1 MSAQEHTQALE
12 QWFGVSE
19 PAAPALGY
27 VRPGPDAEL
36 DMLRQARAIE
46 QVCTDCGL
54 DLTRLVTDEGTPD
67 AADPSTPA
75 LRHALEQIA
84 SGQAS
89 ALVVAQLAS
98 LADSAAGIGTMID
111 WFARSGARLIA
122 ADVGLD
128 TATPGGRI
136 AANALRAAGQL
147 ERRKLQE
154 RTRQGLEA
162 ARERGARPGR
172 PAVAD
177 QPELRARIRA
187 LRARGW
193 TLQAIA
199 DKLNAER
206 VPTARGGAEWR
217 PSSVQSAAG
226 YKRPQKDEALDGLPA

>member
-1 MSAQEHTQALE
+1 MSAQEQTQALDG
-12 QWFGVSE
+12 WFGVSE
-19 PAAPALGY
+19 PAGSALGY

-36 DMLRQARAIE
+36 DMLRQAHAIE

-54 DLTRLVTDEGTPD
+54 NLTGLVSDEGPPD
-67 AADPSTPA
+67 AADPPTPA
-75 LRHALEQIA
+75 LRHTLERIA
-84 SGQAS
+84 WGQAS

-98 LADSAAGIGTMID
+98 VADSSAGIGTVMD
-111 WFARSGARLIA
+111 WFVRSDARLIA

-128 TATPGGRI
+128 TATPAGRI
-136 AANALRAAGQL
+136 AADALRAAGQL

-162 ARERGARPGR
+162 ARERGARSGR
-172 PAVAD
+172 PTVAD
-177 QPELRARIRA
+177 QPGLRARIRA

-199 DKLNAER
+199 DTLNAEG
-206 VPTARGGAEWR
+206 VPTARGGAQWR

-226 YKRPQKDEALDGLPA
+226 YKRPQKDEALDRLPA